1 MDLRPVILQEED
13 QDDEQEPILKRN
25 VSTQKLKNKKSIYI
39 EDDEE
44 RFAPTKTNAKWNIPL
59 L

>member
-1 MDLRPVILQEED
+1 MDLRPAILPEED
-13 QDDEQEPILKRN
+13 QDDAQEPILKRR
-25 VSTQKLKNKKSIYI
+25 VSTQKLKKKRSVYI

-44 RFAPTKTNAKWNIPL
+44 SFAPTKTNAKWNIPL

>member
-1 MDLRPVILQEED
+1 MDLRPAILSEED
-13 QDDEQEPILKRN
+13 QDDVQEPIMKRR
-25 VSTQKLKNKKSIYI
+25 VPTQKLKKKRSVYI

-44 RFAPTKTNAKWNIPL
+44 SFAPTKTNAKWNIPL